1 MISKKSRKVVAALLI
16 GATVCASG
24 TFAYF
29 NSKTDLNNIM
39 DKNAGAQNTL
49 NITNGHVEID
59 GKIKTAKIGG
69 VDSNWT
75 YDVARIAGY
84 GGKDV
89 TVFEE
94 ANRSM
99 DITGVGYDTLGKITT
114 AWEDV
119 VTTYPSGNVTT
130 NRVKIGAPVTG
141 VITNAR
147 PGDAVV
153 LGVATAGVAENADNV
168 DGTGLTFLNK
178 SNITTNIRIDL
189 ERESDGTI
197 KDSVVDEFA
206 KLSKAGWI
214 MRINSVTYD
223 LSDND
228 YANLNAPVKPAGYN
242 QTLNATDGDT
252 LNYKNF
258 YPDAANLTDAQ
269 ALQLADKNTYDAAV
283 TAYATAK
290 TNFIGKLENIVKTV
304 YAVKPATADQI
315 AAGGA
320 ELEQAEFGLTI
331 RFELPLLTE
340 NKYQDKNTV
349 SADLGDEGIDI
360 RKLFTVIATQ
370 ENNPG
375 WNVDGT
381 DTQPF
386 QD

>member
-59 GKIKTAKIGG
+59 GKIETAAIGG
-69 VDSNWT
+69 VNSNWT

-84 GGKDV
+84 GALDAA
-89 TVFEE
+89 TFE
-94 ANRSM
+94 AKNRSM
-99 DITGVGYDTLGKITT
+99 DITGVGYNGASKIAE
-114 AWEDV
+114 AWEDLN
-119 VTTYPSGNVTT
+119 TTYPDGTSKTT

-153 LGVATAGVAENADNV
+153 LGVATAGVASDATNV
-168 DGTGLTFLNK
+168 DGSGLTFLNK
-178 SNITTNIRIDL
+178 SNITTNIKIDVQRDASGKIL
-189 ERESDGTI
+189 
-197 KDSVVDEFA
+197 DSVLDEFA

-214 MRINSVTYD
+214 MRINGQVYD
-223 LSDND
+223 LSSAGYPD
-228 YANLNAPVKPAGYN
+228 LNKPASY
-242 QTLNATDGDT
+242 DVV
-252 LNYKNF
+252 
-258 YPDAANLTDAQ
+258 LTDANFATYYPAAASLAEAQ
-269 ALQLADKNTYDAAV
+269 TLQTTEKNAYDNSKTDFAA
-283 TAYATAK
+283 
-290 TNFIGKLENIVKTV
+290 IIEGIVKTV
-304 YAVKPATADQI
+304 YAVEPATAAEI

-320 ELEQAEFGLTI
+320 ELDQAAFGLTI

-349 SADLGDEGIDI
+349 SADAGDEGIDI
-360 RKLFTVIATQ
+360 RNLFTVVATQ

>member
-29 NSKTDLNNIM
+29 NSKTDLSNIM
-39 DKNAGAQNTL
+39 DKNADAQNTL

-59 GKIKTAKIGG
+59 GKIQTSAIGD
-69 VDSNWT
+69 VASNWT

-84 GGKDV
+84 GALDAA
-89 TVFEE
+89 TFE
-94 ANRSM
+94 AKNRSM
-99 DITGVGYDTLGKITT
+99 DITGVGYNGASKIAD

-119 VTTYPSGNVTT
+119 NTAYPSGTITT

-153 LGVATAGVAENADNV
+153 LGVATAGVASDAANV
-168 DGTGLTFLNK
+168 DGSGLTFLNK
-178 SNITTNIRIDL
+178 SNITTNIKIDVQ
-189 ERESDGTI
+189 RDADGKI
-197 KDSVVDEFA
+197 LDSVLDEFA
-206 KLSKAGWI
+206 KLAKAGWI
-214 MRINSVTYD
+214 IRINGVTYD
-223 LSDND
+223 LNSAG
-228 YANLNAPVKPAGYN
+228 YPSLNKPASYGV
-242 QTLNATDGDT
+242 T
-252 LNYKNF
+252 
-258 YPDAANLTDAQ
+258 LTDANFATYYPKAASLAEAQTAQ
-269 ALQLADKNTYDAAV
+269 ATEKNAYDNSKADFAG
-283 TAYATAK
+283 
-290 TNFIGKLENIVKTV
+290 ILENIVKTV
-304 YAVKPATADQI
+304 YAVKPATAAEI

-320 ELEQAEFGLTI
+320 ELAQAEFGLTI

-349 SADLGDEGIDI
+349 SSDAGDEGVDI
-360 RKLFTVIATQ
+360 RNLFTIVATQ

>member
-29 NSKTDLNNIM
+29 NSKTDLSNIM
-39 DKNAGAQNTL
+39 DKNADAQNTL

-59 GKIKTAKIGG
+59 GKIKTSAIGD
-69 VDSNWT
+69 VASNWT

-84 GGKDV
+84 GALDAAA
-89 TVFEE
+89 FE
-94 ANRSM
+94 AKNRSM
-99 DITGVGYDTLGKITT
+99 DITGVGYKGTSKMAD

-119 VTTYPSGNVTT
+119 DTVYPSGTIAT
-130 NRVKIGAPVTG
+130 NRVKIGAPVPG

-153 LGVATAGVAENADNV
+153 LGVATAGVASDATNV
-168 DGTGLTFLNK
+168 DGSGLTFLNK
-178 SNITTNIRIDL
+178 SNITTNIKIDVQRDENGKIL
-189 ERESDGTI
+189 
-197 KDSVVDEFA
+197 DSVLDEFA
-206 KLSKAGWI
+206 KLAKAGWI
-214 MRINSVTYD
+214 VRINGVTYD
-223 LSDND
+223 LSSAG
-228 YANLNAPVKPAGYN
+228 YPNLNKPASYGV
-242 QTLNATDGDT
+242 TLTDANFAT
-252 LNYKNF
+252 Y
-258 YPDAANLTDAQ
+258 YPKAANLAEAQ
-269 ALQLADKNTYDAAV
+269 TAQTTEKNAYDNSK
-283 TAYATAK
+283 TEFAK
-290 TNFIGKLENIVKTV
+290 ILENIVKTV
-304 YAVKPATADQI
+304 YAVKPATADEI

-320 ELEQAEFGLTI
+320 ELAQKEFGLTI

-349 SADLGDEGIDI
+349 SSDAGDEGVDI
-360 RKLFTVIATQ
+360 RKLFTIVATQ